1 MILVLE
7 IKKQSFREVEY
18 FPKMTKTVS
27 LVLEFDLRAGVL
39 HHRVKKKEKDL
50 FLKRKEKN
58 LQKED

>member
-39 HHRVKKKEKDL
+39 HHKKKEKDL
-50 FLKRKEKN
+50 FLERKEKN